1 MTLYSVL
8 LILLF
13 LGPSFPRFARGQQS
27 DRLQSFGGH
36 LYEAVNTA
44 RTWNA
49 AREDAEQRTQCS
61 GVQGHLVSIT
71 SATEQDFVASLYKTF
86 LPEALGAWIGLSDS
100 DIEGSFQWVTN
111 EGTTSFTNWAP
122 GQPDNFVHSGRS
134 ENCVELQ
141 AFFFQW
147 NDLLCSS
154 LHNRPYIVEF
164 DCAVDAPTAT
174 QIPTQTPIQT
184 KPNPTTQHPTRSP
197 TQSPTQPPTQPP
209 TQSPSQRPM
218 GKKNAVQIPTPPTR
232 APAQGPASTPTS
244 QPTETET
251 QAPSLDNNDDSSSRS
266 NASSSS
272 SSELGAL
279 GVLAV
284 VPISLVGVIWYLWW
298 KLRNMTTTTTALTR
312 SDQRNDPPPG
322 SSREDTGRSS
332 PSEHRVG
339 PPQEQHRHHHGRST
353 GGASVLKPTFKNQCE
368 QQLPPIVSAI
378 LVANDNNIEPP

>member
-1 MTLYSVL
+1 MTFYSVL
-8 LILLF
+8 LIILF

-36 LYEAVNTA
+36 FYEAVNTA

-49 AREDAEQRTQCS
+49 AREDAEQRTQCT
-61 GVQGHLVSIT
+61 GIQGHLVSIT

-111 EGTTSFTNWAP
+111 EGSASFTNWAP

-141 AFFFQW
+141 AVFFQW

-184 KPNPTTQHPTRSP
+184 KPNPTTQHPT
-197 TQSPTQPPTQPP
+197 QFPTQPPTQSP

-218 GKKNAVQIPTPPTR
+218 RKKDAVQIPTPPPR

-251 QAPSLDNNDDSSSRS
+251 KAPSLDNNDDSSSRS

-272 SSELGAL
+272 SELGL
-279 GVLAV
+279 WECSPWSPLA
-284 VPISLVGVIWYLWW
+284 W
-298 KLRNMTTTTTALTR
+298 
-312 SDQRNDPPPG
+312 
-322 SSREDTGRSS
+322 
-332 PSEHRVG
+332 SESFG
-339 PPQEQHRHHHGRST
+339 IC
-353 GGASVLKPTFKNQCE
+353 GGN
-368 QQLPPIVSAI
+368 
-378 LVANDNNIEPP
+378 